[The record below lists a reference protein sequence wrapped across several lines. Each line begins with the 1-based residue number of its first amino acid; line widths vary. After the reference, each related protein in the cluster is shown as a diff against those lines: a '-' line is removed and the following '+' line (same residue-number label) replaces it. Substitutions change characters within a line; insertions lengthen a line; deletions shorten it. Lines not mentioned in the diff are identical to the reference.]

1 MNCCHAKKSF
11 IHDECCSYLL
21 WKFNLNTS
29 FVFTEVVG
37 KKGYTITRPYNGSPE
52 QEKDILYSEFSR
64 GLWSGLILAIFYKFL
79 KLSLIPKLQK
89 GEGNAYA
96 YIKAM
101 ILIWVSLVCDLM
113 SVLSKIIRLYVFE
126 QRLLIVCY
134 RIWLQLPFSVLRN
147 DEKLV

>member
-1 MNCCHAKKSF
+1 MQKKVSFMMNAAVTYYGNSTWILHLYSQK
-11 IHDECCSYLL
+11 L
-21 WKFNLNTS
+21 W
-29 FVFTEVVG
+29 G

-134 RIWLQLPFSVLRN
+134 HIWLQLPFSVLRN

>member
-1 MNCCHAKKSF
+1 MQKKVSF
-11 IHDECCSYLL
+11 MMSAAVTYYGNSTWILHLYSQKL
-21 WKFNLNTS
+21 W
-29 FVFTEVVG
+29 G

-134 RIWLQLPFSVLRN
+134 HIWLQLPFSVLRN